1 MAHEVIVEVAI
12 GVTMLYAISST
23 LILSLKI
30 RELNRRIFRL
40 EFQYRERAFRELVD
54 LSEKMG
60 LYEDK

>member
-1 MAHEVIVEVAI
+1 MANQVMTEVAI

-30 RELNRRIFRL
+30 RELNRRILRL
-40 EFQYRERAFRELVD
+40 EFQYRGRAFRELVG